1 MSQEWKELSWIVPRE
16 LAEVLGAEL
25 SDLGALGIQEE
36 FLEGEEPPPR
46 QPWEQDK
53 VIFDPP
59 KRCLKI
65 WFERDVEIDEALVT
79 LKNRYPSTEEYS
91 WSVVAEDDWE
101 QDWKQHFTRF
111 VISERLAVSPPWEA
125 QKGDLVIE
133 PGLAFGTGNHPTT
146 HSCLEAIATWAIPGE
161 SCLDLGCGTGIL
173 ALAAAKLGMNALGVD
188 FDPDAIQASQQNA
201 AYNNLQAEFN
211 DTPIEDLRS
220 PYPLVVANLYAEVLI
235 GLSSSIVPLVG
246 RNLAL
251 AGILA
256 DRAHLVKEAY
266 KMLKL
271 VREKQEGD
279 WVSLWYSV

>member
-1 MSQEWKELSWIVPRE
+1 MSQEWKELSWTVPRE
-16 LAEVLGAEL
+16 LTEILGAEL
-25 SDLGALGIQEE
+25 SDLGALGIQEDY
-36 FLEGEEPPPR
+36 LEGEEPPPR

-53 VIFDPP
+53 IIVDPP
-59 KRCLKI
+59 KRCLKV
-65 WFERDVEIDEALVT
+65 WFARDIDVDDAILI
-79 LKNRYPSTEEYS
+79 LKNRYPSTGVHS
-91 WSVVAEDDWE
+91 WSMVTEDDWD

-111 VISERLAVSPPWEA
+111 VISDRLAVSPPWEA
-125 QKGDLVIE
+125 QEGDLVIE

-146 HSCLEAIATWAIPGE
+146 HSCLEAIAKWAVPGE

-173 ALAAAKLGMNALGVD
+173 ALAAAKLGMDAMGVD

-201 AYNNLQAEFN
+201 QYNNLQAQFN
-211 DTPIEDLRS
+211 DTPIEDLCS

-266 KMLKL
+266 KRLKL